1 MANRRMFS
9 LSVIDTDTFLEMPPS
24 TQALYFHLAMRAD
37 DDGFISSPRK
47 ITKMINCGDDDLKIL
62 FSKGFIIPF
71 DSGVCVIRD
80 WLINNQIRKDRYF
93 PTIHK
98 DEKAA
103 VRVSDSG
110 VYVLIDSSML
120 ADWQPDGNQMATKWQ
135 PDGNQMATQYS
146 IGKDSIVKDSIVKD
160 SADRKNNINNKK
172 NNIVVMG
179 SKNRFTKPT
188 LEEVQAY
195 CIERGNG
202 VDAQHFIDYYEA
214 KGWIVGKSPMKDW
227 KAAVRTWERNS
238 TTDYRPQNEAT
249 KHDGRFDNLPG
260 VFVV

>member
-1 MANRRMFS
+1 MDETKEALEKTVKRNRFSFFLSFLYALEDLEEKDQLKLLKYILYYGFFDIEPSEKGVARSVFRAIKPVLDKS
-9 LSVIDTDTFLEMPPS
+9 LSISDKRAKSGKYGGEKSSIKQTEANAKQTEAKRRKP
-24 TQALYFHLAMRAD
+24 TQTASKQEAN
-37 DDGFISSPRK
+37 GSGEGVGVGEGEGEGVGEGE
-47 ITKMINCGDDDLKIL
+47 GD
-62 FSKGFIIPF
+62 
-71 DSGVCVIRD
+71 
-80 WLINNQIRKDRYF
+80 
-93 PTIHK
+93 
-98 DEKAA
+98 
-103 VRVSDSG
+103 
-110 VYVLIDSSML
+110 
-120 ADWQPDGNQMATKWQ
+120 
-135 PDGNQMATQYS
+135 
-146 IGKDSIVKDSIVKD
+146 
-160 SADRKNNINNKK
+160 NNINNKK

-202 VDAQHFIDYYEA
+202 VAAQHFIDYYEA

-238 TTDYRPQNEAT
+238 TTDYRPQNEAP